1 MLKIIF
7 MQKSEEVSFK
17 VENELPFLDPVISE
31 WFNSK
36 YTSLTEPQKKAIPL
50 IHQMKNVLVS
60 SPTGTGK
67 TMTGF
72 LSILN
77 ELFMLSAQ
85 DKLED
90 RIYCV
95 YISPLKALANDID
108 KNLRKPLDEINEL
121 VEKEGKKYPKIR
133 VGVRSGDTPQ
143 SERQKMLRKPPHI
156 IITTPESFSLALSA
170 PKFREKFNGVRYVIL
185 DEIHEISATK
195 RGALLSVNLERL
207 QNISTNFVRIGLSAT
222 QAPIELIAS
231 YLTGYEDKD
240 ARGCE
245 IITVDTKKFL
255 DLKTITPVQDLT
267 KTQFEVANDK
277 MYDMLASMIQ
287 EHETTLVFTNT
298 RSGAEHVAMR
308 LKARGVDSIE
318 AHHSSLGRDT
328 RFEVENKLKA
338 GELRCVI
345 TSTSLELGI
354 DIGYIDL
361 VVQINSPKSVSKGLQ
376 RIGRSGHGI
385 DELSKG
391 RFLVFNVDDL
401 MECAVLTK
409 AAYDQNI
416 DRVVVPTNSLDVLSQ
431 VLVGMSLEK
440 VWGIEE
446 AYSLVRN
453 SFTFHTLD
461 HDDFMETLRYLGGKI
476 EDSTIY
482 SKIWLD
488 EDEGTFGKK
497 RSTRMIYFM
506 NIGTIPEEADYQ
518 VISEKGRHLGQL
530 SDKFVERLKAG
541 DIFVL
546 GAKTY
551 MFLKVNRN
559 RVSVKDA
566 TGMRP
571 TVPSWTG
578 EMLPRSYDLGVLVG
592 QFRSEVARRLH
603 NEDDV
608 KQWLMDNYHLDE
620 YGANSLISYIGTQEN
635 FDLPTDSHLL
645 IEGYVDKDSF
655 FNIIYHIPLGR
666 RVNDALSR
674 AYAHLISN
682 KYGVNTRVTVT
693 DDGFMLTTPSKIPL
707 DEQVKL
713 LKAGDFE
720 EIVRKALSNTEVFKQ
735 RFRHCAARS
744 LMVLRKYKGY
754 DISVV
759 RQQLR
764 SDRVLSTLD
773 KMKNFP
779 VIKETYHEITTDMMD
794 VPRAR
799 DFVRRV
805 IEKKQYSIR
814 DYSKETSPFSFGI
827 IFAGVSDLVL
837 MEDRS
842 RILKEL
848 QSKILDKIYGSEN
861 VKFLFSDPKVI
872 ENYYS
877 QKAPRVEDEDSYE
890 ELLHHFPYIDP
901 FKNRVNSPFPYA
913 TGGTIDI
920 TADLIRKDRMVSV
933 SMRGTQW
940 VHIDLYND
948 FATLFKRELRP
959 ADTDEKIL
967 EQCTGKSFGEIKEAV
982 SIPENDLKDRLNN
995 LEAAYLVRKRMKHE
1009 HMAYV
1014 RNDIPVMPEEKVDAA
1029 ERLLSMIIS
1038 SYGPLTED
1046 ELLIKLPADQELVEE
1061 ALQRL
1066 VTSGQYV
1073 YDYITPVFVKQYM
1086 LNSDLQ
1092 ELLGGTQSNISEDRV
1107 RNFTVLADDVD
1118 SYFERYGFAMNE
1130 WDIRVRVK
1138 EFSSERIK
1146 ELMDERRI
1154 VYGKI
1159 IKHKL
1164 SYTSIKL
1171 ADALYNLR
1179 YDAPSDDEKKIMS
1192 LVEEGFRDDTSISD
1206 RSGFPKK
1213 VVRQLLKSL
1222 EYRLSISRDTE
1233 GKFDPLYGLREP
1245 ERKDDSIRFLVD
1257 KYGPVTAEELSRT
1270 FWIYARDQ
1278 IDKAGL
1284 KPVYFRNSLY
1294 YGQQENV
1301 EGSRPIIVR
1310 LQDPVSLYLGRV
1322 YEREV
1327 DFNARLISRGSDD
1340 ATFTMEQ
1347 NGSILWVENLVL
1359 YSEKSGKDLIEALSD
1374 IKKRL
1379 GFTAVVVTSPSQ
1391 EFSEAAVKMGF
1402 SQAGENLSLGE
1413 SEISDYEEEDLFR
1426 YAYSKM
1432 SGRKRDSESIY
1443 NMLREDPLGLRT
1455 EIEANYIGLRNVQLN
1470 NYYQSRLVFNF
1481 LGPYG
1486 VQAYA
1491 PLEVASIYRAI
1502 RDLQMDSKDQIVL
1515 RAVLEGGG
1523 QTENEIYSRL
1533 RRTISGTKLIIKKL
1547 IGGAL
1552 VAKDFSRRLVFVPEK
1567 YGKEEAVSMILHSLL
1582 STFGFFDEQRYRK
1595 VTGAETDEE
1604 FTRVKDRL
1612 LREGSIRSVIS
1623 RDKKIVYVEKDFK
1636 PVTSQLGGER
1646 VASPKDLITLYF
1658 QDYIKSRFGTLN
1670 MYFYMKGGVIET
1682 AFQVRK
1688 NQYTLRVTRVYG
1700 ENKYRE
1706 KAKKELNSLGYAVI
1720 FP

>member
-1 MLKIIF
+1 

-17 VENELPFLDPVISE
+17 VEDELPFLDPIIAE

-36 YTSLTEPQKKAIPL
+36 YSSLTEPQKKAIPL
-50 IHQMKNVLVS
+50 IHQTKNVLVS

-77 ELFMLSAQ
+77 ELFKLSAEG
-85 DKLED
+85 KLED

-108 KNLRKPLDEINEL
+108 KNLKQPLEEIDAIAER
-121 VEKEGKKYPKIR
+121 EGKKYPSIR

-156 IITTPESFSLALSA
+156 LITTPESLSLALSA

-207 QNISTNFVRIGLSAT
+207 DSISTPFVRIGLSAT

-231 YLTGYEDKD
+231 YLTGFKGQRS
-240 ARGCE
+240 RGCE

-277 MYDMLASMIQ
+277 MYDMLASMIS

-308 LKARGVDSIE
+308 LKARGIDSIE

-440 VWGIEE
+440 VWSIKE
-446 AYSLVRN
+446 AYSLVKN

-461 HDDFMETLRYLGGKI
+461 LEDFMNTLRYLGGKI

-488 EDEGTFGKK
+488 EEEGTFGKK

-592 QFRSEVARRLH
+592 RFRDEVAKRMH
-603 NEDDV
+603 EGGDV
-608 KQWLMDNYHLDE
+608 KTWLMEDYRLDE
-620 YGANSLISYIGTQEN
+620 YGAQSLISYIGTQEN
-635 FDLPTDSHLL
+635 FDLPTDRHLL
-645 IEGYVDKDSF
+645 IEGYIDKDGF
-655 FNIIYHIPLGR
+655 FNMIYHIPLGR

-693 DDGFMLTTPSKIPL
+693 DDGFMLTVPSKVQL

-713 LKAGDFE
+713 LKAEEFE
-720 EIVRKALSNTEVFKQ
+720 DIVRRALSNTEVFKQ
-735 RFRHCAARS
+735 RFRHCAARA

-799 DFVRRV
+799 DFIKNI
-805 IEKKQYSIR
+805 IEKGKYKIR
-814 DYSKETSPFSFGI
+814 DYGKDTSPFSFGI

-842 RILKEL
+842 KILKEL

-861 VKFLFSDPKVI
+861 VKFIFSDPKVI
-872 ENYYS
+872 ENFYQ
-877 QKAPRVEDEDSYE
+877 QKVPRMSDEDSYE
-890 ELLHHFPYIDP
+890 ELLHYFPYIDP
-901 FKNRVNSPFPYA
+901 FKNRFNSPFPYSE
-913 TGGTIDI
+913 GGTIDL
-920 TADLIRKDRMVSV
+920 TSELIEKDRMVSV

-948 FATLFKRELRP
+948 FVTLFRKDIRTGER
-959 ADTDEKIL
+959 DEEIL
-967 EQCTGKSFGEIKEAV
+967 EQCTGKSFGEIRDALK
-982 SIPENDLKDRLNN
+982 IPENELKDRLGN
-995 LEAAYLVRKRMKHE
+995 LESGYLIRKKMKKE
-1009 HMAYV
+1009 HTVYV
-1014 RNDIPVMPEEKVDAA
+1014 KNDIPQMPEDESEAA
-1029 ERLLSMIIS
+1029 RKLLSMIIN
-1038 SYGPLTED
+1038 SYGPLTLD
-1046 ELLIKLPADQELVEE
+1046 ELLIKLPVEQDLVERCLLDLTAGDE
-1061 ALQRL
+1061 
-1066 VTSGQYV
+1066 YV

-1086 LNSDLQ
+1086 RSDDLQ
-1092 ELLGGTQSNISEDRV
+1092 ELLGGAHVDITSDRV
-1107 RNFTVLADDVD
+1107 RNFAVVVEDVD
-1118 SYFERYGFAMNE
+1118 QYFQRYGFAIDE
-1130 WDIRVRVK
+1130 WDMQVRV
-1138 EFSSERIK
+1138 SNYSRERLL
-1146 ELMDERRI
+1146 ELVDDRKVI
-1154 VYGKI
+1154 YGKV

-1164 SYTSIKL
+1164 SYISFEL
-1171 ADALYNLR
+1171 AEALHTLR
-1179 YDAPSDDEKKIMS
+1179 YDKPSEEEEKVYQLI
-1192 LVEEGFRDDTSISD
+1192 EEGFRDESSISD
-1206 RSGFPKK
+1206 RSGHPKK
-1213 VVRQLLKSL
+1213 VIRQLLKSL
-1222 EYRLSISRDTE
+1222 EYRLSVSRDND
-1233 GKFDPLYGLREP
+1233 GKFNLLFGMEKP
-1245 ERKDDSIRFLVD
+1245 ENQEDSIKFLVN
-1257 KYGPVTAEELSRT
+1257 KYGPVTPEELSRT
-1270 FWIYARDQ
+1270 FWIYAREA
-1278 IDKAGL
+1278 IEKASL
-1284 KPVYFRNSLY
+1284 KPVYFKNNLY
-1294 YGQQENV
+1294 YGGTGNN
-1301 EGSRPIIVR
+1301 EGSESIIVK

-1340 ATFTMEQ
+1340 ATFTMER
-1347 NGSILWVENLVL
+1347 NGSILWIDNVVL
-1359 YSEKSGKDLIEALSD
+1359 YSEKSAGDLLNALKG
-1374 IKKRL
+1374 IKQRMDL
-1379 GFTAVVVTSPSQ
+1379 TSVVVEAKSDD
-1391 EFSEAAVKMGF
+1391 FSGASTKFGFKKMG
-1402 SQAGENLSLGE
+1402 NYLSIGE
-1413 SEISDYEEEDLFR
+1413 SEISDISEEDLFT
-1426 YAYSKM
+1426 YAYSKL
-1432 SGRKRDSESIY
+1432 SVRKRETESIY
-1443 NMLREDPLGLRT
+1443 NMLREEFLGIRT
-1455 EIEANYIGLRNVQLN
+1455 EIEANYVGIRNVQLN
-1470 NYYQSRLVFNF
+1470 NYYQSRLIFNF
-1481 LGPYG
+1481 VGPYG
-1486 VQAYA
+1486 AQTYA
-1491 PLEVASIYRAI
+1491 PLEVASLFRAA
-1502 RDLQMDSKDQIVL
+1502 RDVVLNEDDQVVL
-1515 RAVLEGGG
+1515 RAAIEGAG
-1523 QTENEIYSRL
+1523 QTENDIYSRL
-1533 RRTISGTKLIIKKL
+1533 KRTVTGTKTIIKKL
-1547 IGGAL
+1547 SAAGLI
-1552 VAKDFSRRLVFVPEK
+1552 AKDFGRRLVFIPEK
-1567 YGKEEAVSMILHSLL
+1567 YSKEEAVTMIIRSLL
-1582 STFGFFDEQRYRK
+1582 ETFGFFDDERYAK
-1595 VTGAETDEE
+1595 ITGAVADEDYL
-1604 FTRVKDRL
+1604 RVKEKL
-1612 LREGSIRSVIS
+1612 LKDGTMKSLIS
-1623 RDKKIVYVEKDFK
+1623 LDKKTIFVEKAFGK
-1636 PVTSQLGGER
+1636 PVSSKHSER
-1646 VASPKDLITLYF
+1646 VASPKDLLVLYF
-1658 QDYIKSRFGTLN
+1658 QDYIRSRFGSTN
-1670 MYFYMKGGVIET
+1670 MYFYIKDGQIVT

-1688 NQYTLRVTRVYG
+1688 NQYTLRVVKVYG
-1700 ENKYRE
+1700 DNKYRDS
-1706 KAKKELNSLGYAVI
+1706 AKKELNSFGYAVV